1 MATRKKKADKPLL
14 WNPDYR
20 TPLITPTGIAI
31 GCAYEPPARFDLTE
45 EELWIQNLLLPQGVA
60 VLPRFNMSDRLMFYA
75 GLAAA
80 VAAVYLLLR
89 H

>member
-14 WNPDYR
+14 WNPNKI
-20 TPLITPTGIAI
+20 TPLITSTGIAI
-31 GCAYEPPARFDLTE
+31 GSSYVPPIRTDLSP

-60 VLPRFNMSDRLMFYA
+60 SISLYNLPDRVMFYSGIA
-75 GLAAA
+75 MLVA
-80 VAAVYLLLR
+80 VAYLVLR